1 MKDKAQAL
9 QRLSAI
15 EAEAAAL
22 RKIIDEPEA
31 KGLWKP
37 EPEQNYWRTDPFEGS
52 VYEDRSVGFTGP
64 RIRHGNCFPSREIA
78 EKAAPLMARANKIIA
93 ACLQADPESGPF
105 IHEDREIFVTFVSD
119 EKQWV
124 VRGGNSYRCMH
135 AYMHTW
141 EQGAEAARILNF
153 EGVK

>member
-22 RKIIDEPEA
+22 RKIIDELQQKA
-31 KGLWKP
+31 LWKP
-37 EPEQNYWRTDPFEGS
+37 AEGEKYS
-52 VYEDRSVGFTGP
+52 TVSNWHGIQSSFNEFGVADQFAFDQ
-64 RIRHGNCFPSREIA
+64 GNCFPSKEIA

-93 ACLQADPESGPF
+93 AALQADPDAGLRSDKRLHSVAIGGGGFMPHYRVPSDYPL
-105 IHEDREIFVTFVSD
+105 IVFV
-119 EKQWV
+119 
-124 VRGGNSYRCMH
+124 
-135 AYMHTW
+135 HT
-141 EQGAEAARILNF
+141 EGQAEEMACILNA